1 MVTGR
6 QKTIALAILAAGVVL
21 FYLLMPGDA
30 DRVKGQFEF
39 LADNITKSAGENQLI
54 GAANSKRIRSAFM
67 ETVTIDA
74 PAYDYVR
81 DLPAAELPALVLT
94 ARKPYMELA
103 LDFYDF
109 TIDFP
114 QEEKAS
120 VRVTARLRGRLP
132 SGEAVEDIQE
142 LNCRLLLFEDRW
154 RFAVI
159 EFVAVLE
166 Q

>member
-1 MVTGR
+1 
-6 QKTIALAILAAGVVL
+6 
-21 FYLLMPGDA
+21 
-30 DRVKGQFEF
+30 
-39 LADNITKSAGENQLI
+39 
-54 GAANSKRIRSAFM
+54 M

-114 QEEKAS
+114 QEDQAS